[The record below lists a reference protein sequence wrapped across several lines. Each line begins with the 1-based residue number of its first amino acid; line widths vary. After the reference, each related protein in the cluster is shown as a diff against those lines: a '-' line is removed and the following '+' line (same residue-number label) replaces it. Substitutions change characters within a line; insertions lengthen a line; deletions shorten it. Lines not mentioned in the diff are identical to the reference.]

1 MGFNSSLAAFQRKTK
16 RSVRMVRSS
25 TGYDEIMLD
34 IQLSNGYIYIS
45 IDKYT
50 QISIIYIVYIVIMSM
65 DIYKSIMDTVVI
77 G

>member
-1 MGFNSSLAAFQRKTK
+1 MRLCWIFNYP
-16 RSVRMVRSS
+16 M
-25 TGYDEIMLD
+25 D
-34 IQLSNGYIYIS
+34 IYIYIS
-45 IDKYT
+45 IDKYI

>member
-1 MGFNSSLAAFQRKTK
+1 MGFNSSLAAFQRKAK

-45 IDKYT
+45 IDKYI